1 MLNLFVSAH
10 SQRGATREENQDT
23 IGVGSWRNVEGE
35 RDTTEIQFSEDQLP
49 VLCLLAD
56 GIGGHSNGRL
66 ASRTATDTIHRIF
79 NLSPDKFDAV
89 QAVVEAHTA
98 LVLTDDYSNRP
109 MGTTVVGLSVG
120 PKQVYLF
127 NVGDS
132 KAHRIR
138 GSEIQ
143 ELTVEDR
150 HHTGNSKAITQCLG
164 GGIKRPIVHQLSLKY
179 EPGDKFL
186 LSSDGV
192 TDQLSNKQILEKLSQ
207 GRSSPA
213 QDICDK
219 ALTLGSGDDISAIF
233 IGLQDDLIKE

>member
-1 MLNLFVSAH
+1 VLNLFVSAH

-35 RDTTEIQFSEDQLP
+35 RDTAEIQFSEDQLP
-49 VLCLLAD
+49 ILCLLAD

-79 NLSPDKFDAV
+79 NLSPDEFDAE
-89 QAVVEAHTA
+89 QAVSEAHTA

-132 KAHRIR
+132 KSHRIR

-150 HHTGNSKAITQCLG
+150 HHNENSKAITQCLG
-164 GGIKRPIVHQLSLKY
+164 GGIKRPNAHQSTLEY

-192 TDQLSNKQILEKLSQ
+192 TDHLSNNQILEVLAEGHSNQ
-207 GRSSPA
+207 A
-213 QDICDK
+213 QNICNN
-219 ALTLGSGDDISAIF
+219 ALTFGSDDDISAIF
-233 IGLQDDLIKE
+233 IEM

>member
-35 RDTTEIQFSEDQLP
+35 RDTAEIQFSEDQLP
-49 VLCLLAD
+49 ILCLLAD

-79 NLSPDKFDAV
+79 NLSPDEFDAE
-89 QAVVEAHTA
+89 QAVLEAHTA

-120 PKQVYLF
+120 PKQVHLF

-132 KAHRIR
+132 KSHRIR
-138 GSEIQ
+138 GSKIQ

-150 HHTGNSKAITQCLG
+150 RHNENTKAITQCLG
-164 GGIKRPIVHQLSLKY
+164 GGIKRPNAHRLTLEC

-192 TDQLSNKQILEKLSQ
+192 TDHLSNKQILEVLAEGHSNQ
-207 GRSSPA
+207 A
-213 QDICDK
+213 QNICNN
-219 ALTLGSGDDISAIF
+219 ALTFGSDDDISAIF
-233 IGLQDDLIKE
+233 IEI

>member
-1 MLNLFVSAH
+1 MFVSAH

-23 IGVGSWRNVEGE
+23 IGVGSWRNAEGD
-35 RDTTEIQFSEDQLP
+35 RDTIEIQFSEDVFP
-49 VLCLLAD
+49 VLCLLSD

-79 NLSPDKFDAV
+79 NLSPNEFDAV
-89 QAVVEAHTA
+89 QAVMEAHTA
-98 LVLTDDYSNRP
+98 LVLADDYSNRP
-109 MGTTVVGLSVG
+109 MGTTVVGLSIG
-120 PKQVYLF
+120 PKQVHLF

-150 HHTGNSKAITQCLG
+150 HHTENSKAITQCLG
-164 GGIKRPIVHQLSLKY
+164 GGIKRPNAHKLALDY
-179 EPGDKFL
+179 ELGDKFL

-192 TDQLSNKQILEKLSQ
+192 TDHLSTKQILEVLAEGHSN
-207 GRSSPA
+207 PA
-213 QDICDK
+213 QDICNN
-219 ALTLGSGDDISAIF
+219 ALKFGSDDDISAIF
-233 IGLQDDLIKE
+233 IEI